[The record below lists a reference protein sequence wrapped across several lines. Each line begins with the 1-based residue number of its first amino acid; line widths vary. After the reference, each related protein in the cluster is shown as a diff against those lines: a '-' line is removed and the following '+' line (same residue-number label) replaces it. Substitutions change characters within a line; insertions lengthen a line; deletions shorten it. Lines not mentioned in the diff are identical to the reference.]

1 MTEARNWQTIAGLRV
16 VVGAF
21 EGFVQGAPLYLTFWY
36 KPQELATRGAIFLSM
51 VSIAGSMN
59 GLISYA
65 IQISMDGRYGRPAWR
80 WIFLIEG
87 ERPRPLTAQPSVI
100 LHPNADRTRA
110 PFEGIVS
117 IGFGIL
123 LVFILPNTPERVKR
137 GFTAEEKKIAL
148 RRTQEAYNVPHTR
161 PKMRQLVAALKD
173 PKTWFYGNTP
183 RPVFSPNLAR
193 WSCTRFSS

>member
-65 IQISMDGRYGRPAWR
+65 IQTTMDGRYGRPAWR

-87 ERPRPLTAQPSVI
+87 ER
-100 LHPNADRTRA
+100 
-110 PFEGIVS
+110 
-117 IGFGIL
+117 L
-123 LVFILPNTPERVKR
+123 L
-137 GFTAEEKKIAL
+137 
-148 RRTQEAYNVPHTR
+148 
-161 PKMRQLVAALKD
+161 
-173 PKTWFYGNTP
+173 
-183 RPVFSPNLAR
+183 SAR
-193 WSCTRFSS
+193 WRARLLLLWL